1 MDRFLTALQ
10 GLTGNPALWLFL
22 TLVFFILGTKVF
34 ELARRNLILS
44 PIVIAIASLIILLK
58 VTGVSYETYF
68 EGAGL
73 IHFLL
78 GPAAVALAVPLFEQR
93 RKLATLWLP
102 LAVGLTAGCAA
113 AVTSVVLVG
122 GALGLSHETLMSMVP
137 KSVTTPIAMGIS
149 EAIGGMPDL
158 TACLVVVTGIFGS
171 IVGRPLFTRLRI
183 TDEPVRGAALGL
195 AAHGMGTSTAFMI
208 GNRAGAFAGLAM
220 GISGIIT
227 SILAPLLAPP
237 LVAFFGW

>member
-1 MDRFLTALQ
+1 MDALLQ
-10 GLTGNPALWLFL
+10 ALRDLTGNPALWLFV
-22 TLVFFILGTKVF
+22 TLLFFLIGTRIF
-34 ELARRNLILS
+34 ELARRNLLLS
-44 PIVIAIASLIILLK
+44 PIVIAVVGLIILLK

-78 GPAAVALAVPLFEQR
+78 GPATVALAVPLFEQR

-102 LAVGLTAGCAA
+102 LTVGLTAGCAA
-113 AVTSVVLVG
+113 AVLSVVLVG

-149 EAIGGMPDL
+149 EAIGGLPDL

-171 IVGRPLFTRLRI
+171 IISRPLYARLRI
-183 TDEPVRGAALGL
+183 TDEPVRGTALGL

-227 SILAPLLAPP
+227 SILAPLLAPA